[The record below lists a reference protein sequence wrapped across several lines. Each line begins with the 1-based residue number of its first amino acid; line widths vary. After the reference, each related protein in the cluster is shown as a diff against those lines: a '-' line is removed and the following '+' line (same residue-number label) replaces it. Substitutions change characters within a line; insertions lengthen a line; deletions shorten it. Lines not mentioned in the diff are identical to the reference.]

1 MNSKMRSPTS
11 QLAQNAAHYPT
22 TKNRTRWRT
31 LDLLVW
37 QSVCLLLAVGTGCTT
52 DKYDDRNQGDHA
64 ISPFDEQKIKAFCG
78 DCHAMPPAESFPK
91 RAWHDEVKR
100 GYAFY
105 YASDR
110 NDLDVPIQDVTLRYF
125 SARAPETLPIKPASG
140 VDIDWVS
147 KFDRSEIFIPGVD
160 SPAVS
165 FLDFTN
171 LGTGFGPGL
180 LLSDMRGGGVYF
192 AAYANE
198 EFASPIRLGQVNNP
212 AALRV
217 VDWDDDGLLDILI
230 SELGSFLPAD
240 HEEGKVSWLRQNGD
254 RPGTFEPTVLLKG
267 LGRVA
272 SIELG
277 DLNEDGRDDLLVAE
291 FGWQSTGS
299 VFWIAKQEEP
309 TDMSSKHLLD
319 KRSGAI
325 HTPIIDLNGDDKL
338 DIVALIS
345 QHHECIETFINQGN
359 GTFEKE
365 TIFTAP
371 DPAYGSSGLELVD
384 MNQDGKTD
392 VLYTNGDSF
401 DSFFLKPTH
410 SVRWFENTGRFPFD
424 EHMLGEMPGA
434 HRALAVDIDLD
445 GRNEVI
451 SGAFLPRKLLR
462 THAVKEAEGLVLW
475 KAGNAGAY
483 QRHVLVQSETSYAA
497 LCIANPDHN
506 KAPLIIVGHFREDD
520 TGAAVSVWRP
530 KPSQATKAKQ

>member
-1 MNSKMRSPTS
+1 MNSKMRSQTS
-11 QLAQNAAHYPT
+11 QLAQNAANYPT

-31 LDLLVW
+31 LNVLIC
-37 QSVCLLLAVGTGCTT
+37 QSVGLLLAVGTGCTT

-64 ISPFDEQKIKAFCG
+64 ISAFDEQKITAFCG
-78 DCHAMPPAESFPK
+78 DCHAMPPAESFPQ

-110 NDLDVPIQDVTLRYF
+110 TDLDVPVQDLTLRF
-125 SARAPETLPIKPASG
+125 FTTRAPETLPIRPSAG
-140 VDIDWVS
+140 VDLEWVS
-147 KFDRSEIFIPGVD
+147 KFDRSEIFLPGVD

-165 FLDFTN
+165 FVDFAD
-171 LGTGFGPGL
+171 LGAGFGPGL
-180 LLSDMRGGGVYF
+180 LISDMRGGGVYF
-192 AAYANE
+192 SAFAEND
-198 EFASPIRLGQVNNP
+198 FASPIRLGQIKNP

-217 VDWDDDGLLDILI
+217 MDWDNDGLMDLLVA
-230 SELGSFLPAD
+230 ELGSFLPAD
-240 HEEGKVSWLRQNGD
+240 HEEGKVVWLRQNAD
-254 RPGTFEPTVLLKG
+254 RPGTFEPTVLLEE

-272 SIELG
+272 SIEVG

-299 VFWIAKQEEP
+299 VFWIARQEDP

-319 KRSGAI
+319 ERAGAI
-325 HTPIIDLNGDDKL
+325 HTPIIDLNGDNKP

-345 QHHECIETFINQGN
+345 QHHECIEAFINQGN
-359 GTFEKE
+359 GTFDKE

-384 MNQDGKTD
+384 MNQDGRLD

-424 EHMLGEMPGA
+424 EHKLGEMPGA
-434 HRALAVDIDLD
+434 HRALAVDVDLD

-451 SGAFLPRKLLR
+451 SSAFLPRKLLR
-462 THAVKEAEGLVLW
+462 THAVQEAEGLVLW
-475 KAGNAGAY
+475 KTDSAGNY

-497 LCIANPDHN
+497 MCIADPDPGTG
-506 KAPLIIVGHFREDD
+506 PLIVVGHFREDD
-520 TGAAVSVWRP
+520 TGAAVTVWRP
-530 KPSQATKAKQ
+530 KHNIGR